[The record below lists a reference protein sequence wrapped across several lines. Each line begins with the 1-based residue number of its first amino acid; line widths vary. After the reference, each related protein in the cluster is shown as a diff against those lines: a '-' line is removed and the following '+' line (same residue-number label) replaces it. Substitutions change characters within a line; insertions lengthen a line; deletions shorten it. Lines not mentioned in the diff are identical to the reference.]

1 MYAIIRSGGKQYT
14 VRPGDEI
21 LVERLAAEVGSELS
35 IDEVLF
41 VGGEGDPRVGRP
53 FVDGAKVTASVLSHG
68 RRRKILVYK
77 FKRRKKYRRIK
88 GHRQS
93 YTQLRIKDV
102 AA

>member
-14 VRPGDEI
+14 VRPGDDI
-21 LVERLAAEVGSELS
+21 LVERLSAEVGSELS

-41 VGGEGDPRVGRP
+41 VGGEGDPKVGHP

-68 RRRKILVYK
+68 RGRKILVYK